1 MKCPKCK
8 SEVPDTGRFC
18 LQCGTALDIG
28 STPTILATDAQS
40 DAPLPAVTPRKTP
53 RAATRADSSD
63 SASSSGWTGKGR
75 FVPGTVLAGRYRIVT
90 ALGKGGMGEVYRAE
104 DLTLQ
109 QEVALKFLPAE
120 LTNDPSALERFHQ
133 EVRIARQV
141 SHPNV
146 CRVFDIGAVDGAP
159 FLTMEYV
166 DGEDLSV
173 LLKRIG
179 RFPEDKGLEI
189 ARQICAGLAAAHEQG
204 LLHRDLKPANVMLDG
219 RGRVRISDFGLASIS
234 GDVHGAEVRAG
245 TPAYIA
251 PEQLAGFEVTQKSDI
266 YSLGLVL
273 YEIFTGK
280 RAYDAPTLAEMN
292 RLRESSAPA
301 SPSTLVKGLDPI
313 IERVISRCLEKDPK
327 NRPATALQVAAALPG
342 GDPLAAALAAGE
354 TPSPEMVAAAGG
366 KEGMR
371 PRFVWA
377 CLGIVALGL
386 ILEFAL
392 ASRTRFYRVIQ
403 MPKPPEVLV
412 ERAQN
417 MLKDFGYTRIP
428 RQVATGFDV
437 DSQYLDYVE
446 NKDKSPTRWS
456 RTQSALNFWYRRS
469 PTIFFARQILGAGV
483 QGQITST
490 DPPDEDPGMIHI
502 ELDPEGRLQYLNV
515 VTQRLAPPSNQENP
529 KPDWNKLLVAA
540 GFDPAQCKPEELERN
555 PKNFADSVAA
565 WSVPMLE
572 RPEVTLHLEAAAYRG
587 KPVYFQ
593 EVAPWTPAP
602 GVNLGSS
609 AAQHASIIFAIV
621 IVLSLLLYGGVL
633 AWQNYKRKR
642 ADMGGAWRLAAF
654 VFGITTITWII
665 GANHVS
671 DPFEAYSATLA
682 SAWASLAALF
692 MWMIY
697 IALEPFVRR
706 RNPTL
711 LISWNRLLAG
721 KFHDPMVGRDLLA
734 GTAGALLIIAS
745 GRLDNLYTSWRGL
758 PPPGMDYGA
767 VNILIGGRTV
777 FAQILSTL
785 NSAIFNAF
793 VIIFM
798 LVIIQRIVRNQW
810 AAAALFVLFWTL
822 KAAAQGET
830 KFESYFLEPV
840 GTIILVYLIVR
851 FGLLATVVFHFL
863 QHLLGVPFTTDTSAW
878 YAWMGWLGLAIIAG
892 VMIYGARTALAGQ
905 PLFGGA
911 FVSDD

>member
-1 MKCPKCK
+1 M
-8 SEVPDTGRFC
+8 
-18 LQCGTALDIG
+18 DIG
-28 STPTILATDAQS
+28 ATPTILATDATS
-40 DAPLPAVTPRKTP
+40 DQLPPVTTPRTTP
-53 RAATRADSSD
+53 RGTRGADPSD
-63 SASSSGWTGKGR
+63 SASSSSRMGKGR
-75 FVPGTVLAGRYRIVT
+75 FVAGTVLAGRYRIVT

-120 LTNDPSALERFHQ
+120 LTNDPAALERFHQ

-146 CRVFDIGAVDGAP
+146 CRVFDIGAAEGVP

-173 LLKRIG
+173 LLRRIG

-189 ARQICAGLAAAHEQG
+189 ARQICAGLAAAHELG

-219 RGRVRISDFGLASIS
+219 RGRVRISDFGLASIA
-234 GDVHGAEVRAG
+234 GEVHGADVRAG
-245 TPAYIA
+245 TPAYMA
-251 PEQLAGFEVTQKSDI
+251 PEQLAGKEVTQKSDI

-280 RAYDAPTLAEMN
+280 RAYDAPTLAELN
-292 RLRESSAPA
+292 RVRESSAPA

-354 TPSPEMVAAAGG
+354 TPSPQMVAAAGS
-366 KEGMR
+366 KEGMS

-377 CLGIVALGL
+377 CMGVVILGL
-386 ILEFAL
+386 ILEFVL
-392 ASRTRFYRVIQ
+392 APRIRFYRVIQ
-403 MPKPPEVLV
+403 MPRPPEVLV
-412 ERAQN
+412 ERAQE
-417 MLKDFGYTRIP
+417 MLKDFGYTRNP
-428 RQVATGFDV
+428 REVATGFSLDA
-437 DSQYLDYVE
+437 QYLEYVE
-446 NKDKSPTRWS
+446 KNDQSPTRWS
-456 RTQSALNFWYRRS
+456 RTESALNFWYRRS
-469 PTIFFARQILGAGV
+469 PTIFFARQILSSGV
-483 QGQITST
+483 QGEITDT

-502 ELDPEGRLQYLNV
+502 QLDPEGRLQYLNV
-515 VTQRLAPPSNQENP
+515 VTQRIAAANTQPNP
-529 KPDWNKLLVAA
+529 KPDWDKLLAAA
-540 GFDPAQCKPEELERN
+540 GFDPAMCKPEELERN
-555 PKNFADSVAA
+555 PKNFADSTAA

-572 RPEVTLHLEAAAYRG
+572 RPEVTLHLQAGAYRG
-587 KPVYFQ
+587 KPIYFQ

-602 GVNLGSS
+602 GVNSGAS
-609 AAQHASIIFAIV
+609 AAQHVSIIFAIA
-621 IVLSLLLYGGVL
+621 IVLSLLLSGGVL
-633 AWQNYKRKR
+633 AWQNHKRKR

-665 GANHVS
+665 GANHIA

-682 SAWASLAALF
+682 FAWASLAALF

-721 KFHDPMVGRDLLA
+721 KFRDPMIGRDLLV
-734 GTAGALLIIAS
+734 GTAVSLFLMVF
-745 GRLDNLYTSWRGL
+745 GRLDNLYASWHGL
-758 PPPGMDYGA
+758 PPPSMEYGA
-767 VNILIGGRTV
+767 VKILIGGRTV

-785 NSAIFNAF
+785 NSGIFNAF
-793 VIIFM
+793 VFIFM
-798 LVIIQRIVRNQW
+798 LVILQRIVRNQW
-810 AAAALFVLFWTL
+810 AAGALFVLIWTL
-822 KAAAQGET
+822 KSAAQGET
-830 KFESYFLEPV
+830 RFESYFLEPV
-840 GTIILVYLIVR
+840 GTVILVYLIVR
-851 FGLLATVVFHFL
+851 FGLLATVVFHFM
-863 QHLLGVPFTTDTSAW
+863 QNLLNVPFTTDTSAW
-878 YAWMGWLGLAIIAG
+878 YAWMGWLGVVIIAA

-911 FVSDD
+911 LTAED